1 MIGASIGSLIAVL
14 ATSSLVLTVSNIEK
28 LYKNA
33 GKYPLK
39 KEEIQ
44 VLINANLNND
54 QNINIIQTSLDLLP
68 QSY

>member
-1 MIGASIGSLIAVL
+1 MIGASVGSLIAIL
-14 ATSSLVLTVSNIEK
+14 ATSALVLTVSNIEK

-39 KEEIQ
+39 NEEIQ
-44 VLINANLNND
+44 LLINANLNND
-54 QNINIIQTSLDLLP
+54 QNINIIQTSLDSLP

>member
-1 MIGASIGSLIAVL
+1 MIGASVGSLIAIL
-14 ATSSLVLTVSNIEK
+14 ATSALVLTVSNIEK

-44 VLINANLNND
+44 LLINANLNND
-54 QNINIIQTSLDLLP
+54 QNINIIQTSLDSLP
-68 QSY
+68 QNY

>member
-1 MIGASIGSLIAVL
+1 MIGASVGSLIAIL
-14 ATSSLVLTVSNIEK
+14 ATSALVLTVSNIEK

-44 VLINANLNND
+44 LLINANLNND
-54 QNINIIQTSLDLLP
+54 QNINIIQTSLDSLP